1 MTIGKINHFTSY
13 LLAIIRKKYRGYFM
27 EKVIKSIRLL
37 LFFALIQLGLC
48 SCIFWSGTSLALK
61 QSCFYFLLALLAL
74 SGTCAFIHYLSSNNL
89 KRNLL
94 INRSRFIFLFY
105 SMMIVVNLCGVG
117 LVLSETIVTV
127 NLLQKEAVDL
137 ILPSFFFLFGVDLVT
152 FLPFRKWRRLQ
163 KNSSSKEVRLSII
176 IISILIFLRNPITIL
191 SITFYIGLGALFL
204 SFLFPKN
211 LRQEVSFYGHL
222 IRDILFVVC
231 TFLLW

>member
-1 MTIGKINHFTSY
+1 
-13 LLAIIRKKYRGYFM
+13 M

-37 LFFALIQLGLC
+37 LFFALIQLALC

-61 QSCFYFLLALLAL
+61 QSCFYFLLALLGL
-74 SGTCAFIHYLSSNNL
+74 SGSCAFMHYLSSQNL
-89 KRNLL
+89 KRDRL
-94 INRSRFIFLFY
+94 IDRSRFIFLFY

-117 LVLSETIVTV
+117 LVLSESIVTV
-127 NLLQKEAVDL
+127 NLLQKEAVEL

-152 FLPFRKWRRLQ
+152 FLPFKKWKRLQ
-163 KNSSSKEVRLSII
+163 KNASSKEVRFSII

-191 SITFYIGLGALFL
+191 SIAFYIGLGALFL

>member
-1 MTIGKINHFTSY
+1 MTIGKINHLTSY

-37 LFFALIQLGLC
+37 LFFALIQLAFC

-61 QSCFYFLLALLAL
+61 QSCFYFLLALLGL
-74 SGTCAFIHYLSSNNL
+74 SGSCAFMHYLSNHNL
-89 KRNLL
+89 KRDRL
-94 INRSRFIFLFY
+94 IDRSRFIFLFY

-117 LVLSETIVTV
+117 LVLSDTIVTV
-127 NLLQKEAVDL
+127 NLLQKEAVEL

-163 KNSSSKEVRLSII
+163 KNSSSKEVRFSII

>member
-37 LFFALIQLGLC
+37 LFFALIQLAFC

-89 KRNLL
+89 KRNRL

-163 KNSSSKEVRLSII
+163 KNSSSKEVRFSII

-204 SFLFPKN
+204 NFLFPKN

>member
-1 MTIGKINHFTSY
+1 
-13 LLAIIRKKYRGYFM
+13 M

-89 KRNLL
+89 KRNRL

-163 KNSSSKEVRLSII
+163 KNSSSKEVRFSII
-176 IISILIFLRNPITIL
+176 IISILIFLHNPITIL

>member
-1 MTIGKINHFTSY
+1 
-13 LLAIIRKKYRGYFM
+13 M

>member
-1 MTIGKINHFTSY
+1 
-13 LLAIIRKKYRGYFM
+13 M
-27 EKVIKSIRLL
+27 EKVMKSIRLL
-37 LFFALIQLGLC
+37 LFFSLIQLGLC

-61 QSCFYFLLALLAL
+61 QSCFYFLLALLGL
-74 SGTCAFIHYLSSNNL
+74 SGACAFMHYLSSHNL
-89 KRNLL
+89 KRVRL
-94 INRSRFIFLFY
+94 IDRSRFIFLLY

-152 FLPFRKWRRLQ
+152 FLPFKKWRRLQ
-163 KNSSSKEVRLSII
+163 KNSSSKEVRFSII

>member
-1 MTIGKINHFTSY
+1 
-13 LLAIIRKKYRGYFM
+13 M

-37 LFFALIQLGLC
+37 LSFALIQLALC

-61 QSCFYFLLALLAL
+61 QSCFYFLLALLGL
-74 SGTCAFIHYLSSNNL
+74 SGSCAFMHYLSSHNL
-89 KRNLL
+89 KRDRL
-94 INRSRFIFLFY
+94 IDRSRFIFLFY

-117 LVLSETIVTV
+117 LVLSDTIVTV

-152 FLPFRKWRRLQ
+152 FLPFSKWRRLQ
-163 KNSSSKEVRLSII
+163 KNSSSKEVRFSII